1 MGKIILYK
9 VCLNS
14 KREGKIISVDLNRY
28 SAKQNS
34 RKDIYEI
41 DKNKGNYN
49 TKYKK

>member
-14 KREGKIISVDLNRY
+14 KREGKMLSVDLNRY
-28 SAKQNS
+28 SAKQNT
-34 RKDIYEI
+34 RKDTCEI